1 MSSLDKKEP
10 GENPPAADAVAL
22 LQYYFELGD
31 TTTETLLEE
40 WLERYPAPWIRLAII
55 ESLYQGR
62 YKAISVSQ
70 ILEVWHR
77 RQQVLQHF
85 NYDFECLVG
94 NNLPSNSLE
103 IAKPSPESA
112 TPANTDRTET
122 PIVEEEEEAPPSI
135 SQFTPDTDRSEFYT
149 RLQAIV
155 QRAREKP
162 QQDTSQQVSDV
173 KPPEEMTST
182 EEGLIL

>member
-10 GENPPAADAVAL
+10 GENPVAADAVAL
-22 LQYYFELGD
+22 LNYYFELGD
-31 TTTETLLEE
+31 ATIEALLEE

-77 RQQVLQHF
+77 RQQVIQHF

-94 NNLPSNSLE
+94 NNLPGKAST
-103 IAKPSPESA
+103 ASPTS
-112 TPANTDRTET
+112 PV
-122 PIVEEEEEAPPSI
+122 PEEALDSLTAETSDTEKKESNPPTI
-135 SQFTPDTDRSEFYT
+135 GQFTPDTDQSEFYT
-149 RLQAIV
+149 RLQAIA
-155 QRAREKP
+155 QHARQKLAREAVE
-162 QQDTSQQVSDV
+162 TSEVSDTT
-173 KPPEEMTST
+173 PT
-182 EEGLIL
+182 EDDAPTEDG